1 MVKAKSVTS
10 TCVPGGG
17 DAPDGFAFPAGG
29 SKGPADGSKGPAD
42 DDAALPLDGAA
53 PVGGAP
59 PPPASDLGRFAGGS
73 ATSCK
78 LSASSPFPEE
88 AANFTNLAIGLMKRA
103 A

>member
-17 DAPDGFAFPAGG
+17 DAPDGSAFPAG
-29 SKGPADGSKGPAD
+29 GSKGPAD
-42 DDAALPLDGAA
+42 DDAALPLDGDA

-78 LSASSPFPEE
+78 LSASSHCPRGG
-88 AANFTNLAIGLMKRA
+88 ATFTNLAIGPLKRA